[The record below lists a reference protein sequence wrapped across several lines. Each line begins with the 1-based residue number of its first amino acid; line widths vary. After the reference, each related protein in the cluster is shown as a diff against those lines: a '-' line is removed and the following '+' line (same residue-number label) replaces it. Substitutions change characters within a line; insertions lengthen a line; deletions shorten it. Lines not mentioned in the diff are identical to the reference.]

1 MWPLPDFHNTIGLPC
16 LLCGGTRA
24 MHFILHGEFQ
34 QALYYNWLAFPALLV
49 AAILALVMCL
59 EVARQRVLLPIIRFN
74 TSRVVVL
81 VLVLASLWAQHVY
94 DALSSPKPELLNQRG
109 LFFRLISTEVFH

>member
-1 MWPLPDFHNTIGLPC
+1 
-16 LLCGGTRA
+16 